1 MNLVFIEARNNNTS
15 EYNFIKTVLTN
26 FFADKNIEFVCMNG
40 VDNLFNQTIVN
51 RIRQAQD
58 ENNKVLVLVDAD
70 CPSK

>member
-1 MNLVFIEARNNNTS
+1 
-15 EYNFIKTVLTN
+15 
-26 FFADKNIEFVCMNG
+26 MNG

-70 CPSK
+70 WPSKDGDMPKDIIVSKIKWQNYR